1 MRPLTSVAIY
11 AVAKAEK
18 LHSKRP
24 SRRAGRAWIEHHRA
38 ISKWCVASGIS
49 RYLTD
54 TGRSRSRGPKF
65 RASILFASVTAPHP
79 ELKPKAIKIGP
90 IWL

>member
-1 MRPLTSVAIY
+1 MRLPKPKSCTPSG
-11 AVAKAEK
+11 
-18 LHSKRP
+18 LHAAQVELESNTIAP
-24 SRRAGRAWIEHHRA
+24 SASGAF
-38 ISKWCVASGIS
+38 ASGIS